1 LDRRSGRLAVTPKR
15 RLTLPWLT
23 RDGTTVDGQDEQQVA
38 DAIYGLIVGAAVMAA
53 SHAPGSGRI
62 AISVLVT
69 LLVYWSAER
78 YAAIVA
84 GRIAA
89 GHRRSRGTLR
99 RELADGWGLL
109 TSSFIP
115 IVVLLAF
122 DLFGADLKMSVLA
135 GLVCS
140 TALLCL
146 AGLQI
151 GAAARLSTRERVAA
165 AAAAGAFGLVLIAL
179 KVALH

>member
-1 LDRRSGRLAVTPKR
+1 MQRRPATAWLRPFGALGPKPDER
-15 RLTLPWLT
+15 RI
-23 RDGTTVDGQDEQQVA
+23 A

-53 SHAPGSGRI
+53 SHAPSSGRI
-62 AISVLVT
+62 AVSVFIT

-78 YAAIVA
+78 YAAIIA

-89 GHRRSRGTLR
+89 GHRRERGTLR
-99 RELADGWGLL
+99 HELTGGWALL

-115 IVVLLAF
+115 LVVLLAF
-122 DLFGADLKMSVLA
+122 DLLGATQRTAVLA
-135 GLVCS
+135 GLICS

-146 AGLQI
+146 AGLQM
-151 GAAARLSTRERVAA
+151 GAEARLSARERLAA
-165 AAAAGAFGLVLIAL
+165 AAAAGAFGLVMIAL